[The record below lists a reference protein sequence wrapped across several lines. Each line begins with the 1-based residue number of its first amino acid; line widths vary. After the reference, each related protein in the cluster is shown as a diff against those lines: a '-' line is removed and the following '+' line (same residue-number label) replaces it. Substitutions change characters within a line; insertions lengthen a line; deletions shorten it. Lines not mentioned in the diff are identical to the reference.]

1 MIIPRGKIDFKYN
14 LRLYFSYLKNYK
26 FLFLL
31 VLAIILITESTYV
44 FDKLLFKVIVDK
56 GTEFSAKSITRN
68 ELVNIFL
75 LIGAGFIILGILKAV
90 LKFAELNYVNILES
104 NLIADLK
111 RKFFNHLLNL
121 SYNFHTSH
129 KSGSLIS
136 KLVRIGGAVER
147 MTDLLVFNFAPL
159 IFQLI
164 VVFFSII
171 YFSFKPAI
179 VVLVTILV
187 FVIYSFLIQKLQE
200 KSNVI
205 ANETEDIEK
214 ANVSDIFTNIEAIKY
229 FGKETN
235 MELRFKKLSELTK
248 ISFLKN
254 WNYFRWF
261 DAGQS
266 LILSAGII
274 LLFYFPLMD
283 FINGKISIGTVVF
296 IYTVFTN
303 LIGPLFGFVHGV
315 RNYYRAMADFE
326 VLFRFAKIEDEII
339 DKKNAKD
346 LKIKNGV
353 IEFRD
358 IDFKYGKRQIFKN
371 FNLNINKNEKIAL
384 VGASGC
390 GKTTL
395 VKLLYRLYDINDGR
409 ILIDG
414 EDIKDFK
421 KKSLRSE
428 MAIVPQECVLFDD
441 SIYNNIAFSNPS
453 VSKSEVIKA
462 IKFAQLDR
470 IIKDFPKKE
479 KTIVGERGIRLSGG
493 EKQRVSIA
501 RAILADKKILVLDEA
516 TSSLD
521 SQTEHEIQRDLFEL
535 MKNRTSIII
544 AHRLSTIMSADKIV
558 VMDKGKIVQIGNH
571 EQLIKEAG
579 KYKQLWNLQKG
590 GYIK

>member
-56 GTEFSAKSITRN
+56 GTEFSSGIIASN
-68 ELVNIFL
+68 ELVRIFL
-75 LIGAGFIILGILKAV
+75 FVGGIFIILGILKAV

-104 NLIADLK
+104 NLIADIK

-147 MTDLLVFNFAPL
+147 ITDVFVFNFAPL

-164 VVFFSII
+164 VVFFSIV

-179 VVLVTILV
+179 VVLVTILT
-187 FVIYSFLIQKLQE
+187 FIAYSFIIQKIQE

-248 ISFLKN
+248 TSFLKN

-261 DAGQS
+261 EAGQS
-266 LILSAGII
+266 LILSIGII
-274 LLFYFPLMD
+274 FLFYFPLMD

-441 SIYNNIAFSNPS
+441 TIYNNIAFSNPS
-453 VSKSEVIKA
+453 ASKSEVIKA

-470 IIKDFPKKE
+470 IINEFPKKE
-479 KTIVGERGIRLSGG
+479 KTIVGERGIKLSGG

-521 SQTEHEIQRDLFEL
+521 SQTEHEIQRDLAEL

-571 EQLIKEAG
+571 EQLIKQTG